1 MLQQRLREKNI
12 GLIHQRLYYT
22 ILTFKDVL
30 QVVPTFLGSWLWT
43 GCEFGRSE
51 VKKDLMILRIYK
63 KAPWMS
69 AGVRERRVRDQ
80 EWKRRSHRSVRTGHG
95 INCFRLRRL
104 LWQIQ
109 TICSI
114 ECAEKLITQAAGFES
129 SVRERKEWKVKMEKR
144 NTEGRDLGTPTSELR
159 IAT

>member
-12 GLIHQRLYYT
+12 GLIHQRLYYI

-51 VKKDLMILRIYK
+51 VKKDLMILHIYK

-80 EWKRRSHRSVRTGHG
+80 EWKRSHRSMRTGHG

-114 ECAEKLITQAAGFES
+114 ECAEKLITQTAGFES